1 MDEFGTAA
9 VEGASLRSKEQLCS
23 LRSHAAETITPEL
36 GNGRGY
42 EDGLREMDK
51 SGTAVGGADL
61 HTERVR
67 AHPLPGI
74 GTAAARAEDGGWPEV
89 LRARLARYPPHLDRR
104 PAPLG
109 LSRQGTHT
117 AGDTVFRGALATEW
131 PRSSGL
137 TTGPRSNVI
146 TAATGAA
153 IRGTREQRWVE
164 LRRAELER
172 RRLAAERHEQRW
184 LESRRARRAELERGR
199 LAAERGEEREDQP

>member
-1 MDEFGTAA
+1 MDPELL
-9 VEGASLRSKEQLCS
+9 VILY
-23 LRSHAAETITPEL
+23 ETDITPVDE
-36 GNGRGY
+36 
-42 EDGLREMDK
+42 
-51 SGTAVGGADL
+51 ADIARYAARWGL
-61 HTERVR
+61 HTERIR

-117 AGDTVFRGALATEW
+117 TEDIVFRRALATEW

-184 LESRRARRAELERGR
+184 LESRRARRAELERRR
-199 LAAERGEEREDQP
+199 LAAEQGEEREDQP

>member
-1 MDEFGTAA
+1 VDEFGTAA

-23 LRSHAAETITPEL
+23 LQSHAAETITPEL

-61 HTERVR
+61 HTERIR

-117 AGDTVFRGALATEW
+117 TEDIVFRGALAAEW
-131 PRSSGL
+131 PRGSGP

-153 IRGTREQRWVE
+153 IGGTREQRWVA
-164 LRRAELER
+164 RRAAARQRRLELIFQR
-172 RRLAAERHEQRW
+172 AWRAGLGRWRLAAERVEG
-184 LESRRARRAELERGR
+184 RAG
-199 LAAERGEEREDQP
+199 QP

>member
-1 MDEFGTAA
+1 MAAHMDPELL
-9 VEGASLRSKEQLCS
+9 VILY
-23 LRSHAAETITPEL
+23 ETDITPVDE
-36 GNGRGY
+36 
-42 EDGLREMDK
+42 
-51 SGTAVGGADL
+51 ADIADIARYAAQWGP
-61 HTERVR
+61 HTERTR
-67 AHPLPGI
+67 AHPLPGTD
-74 GTAAARAEDGGWPEV
+74 TAATQAEDGGWPEV

-184 LESRRARRAELERGR
+184 LESRRARRAELERRR